1 MYTSLCSLDEAYG
14 GIITP
19 VRDRDRDRKRKKDR
33 DRTRVLFSS
42 DTATEGFTNPDPTPS
57 VPSSFGGQRPRLP
70 PPEPEVIEPDRPA
83 HRRLPPAE
91 LLGGGP
97 TENNQS
103 SSISEMLNA
112 FDSES
117 YFPHPHADTG
127 DKNMYMLEP
136 DWTKQFT
143 GEDVPEWMK
152 ERMASRDAEVPLT
165 PSPWLD
171 GNSSTLWQRVPAS
184 KQGDPMLKEAA
195 VAADSRLDD
204 LQKKFDT
211 MFQKLEDIDRTR
223 AESNHIEII
232 MFVLGGVFLL
242 FMLDMLVKQGTQAT
256 MLVAAAGGM
265 MPVNTATNFIGG
277 FMRRRF

>member
-1 MYTSLCSLDEAYG
+1 MYASLCSLDEAYG

-19 VRDRDRDRKRKKDR
+19 VRDRKRKKER
-33 DRTRVLFSS
+33 DRSSRVFFQE
-42 DTATEGFTNPDPTPS
+42 TEGFTNPDPS
-57 VPSSFGGQRPRLP
+57 GGGGSGGGGYHRPRLP

-97 TENNQS
+97 TENNES
-103 SSISEMLNA
+103 SSISQMLNA

-117 YFPHPHADTG
+117 YFPHPHVDTS

-136 DWTKQFT
+136 DWAKQFT
-143 GEDVPEWMK
+143 GEDVPEWIK
-152 ERMASRDAEVPLT
+152 ERMASRSAEIPLT

-171 GNSSTLWQRVPAS
+171 GNASTLWQRVPES
-184 KQGDPMLKEAA
+184 KQGDPVLKEAT

-204 LQKKFDT
+204 LQKKFDS
-211 MFQKLEDIDRTR
+211 MFQKLEDIDRSR
-223 AESNHIEII
+223 AESNHIEIL

-242 FMLDMLVKQGTQAT
+242 LMLDMLVKQGTQAT

-277 FMRRRF
+277 FMRSGRY

>member
-14 GIITP
+14 GIIAP
-19 VRDRDRDRKRKKDR
+19 VRDRKRKKDR
-33 DRTRVLFSS
+33 SRVFFHE
-42 DTATEGFTNPDPTPS
+42 TEAFTNPDPTPS
-57 VPSSFGGQRPRLP
+57 MPSSFGGQRPRLP

-136 DWTKQFT
+136 DWSKQFT

-152 ERMASRDAEVPLT
+152 DRMASRDAEVPLT

-171 GNSSTLWQRVPAS
+171 GGSTLWQRIPAS
-184 KQGDPMLKEAA
+184 KQGDPMVQEAA

-204 LQKKFDT
+204 LQTKFDS
-211 MFQKLEDIDRTR
+211 MFRKLEDIDRSR
-223 AESNHIEII
+223 AESNHIEIL

-265 MPVNTATNFIGG
+265 MPVNTAANFIGG
-277 FMRRRF
+277 FMRRQF

>member
-14 GIITP
+14 GIIAP
-19 VRDRDRDRKRKKDR
+19 VRDRKRKKDKAR
-33 DRTRVLFSS
+33 SRFLFQ
-42 DTATEGFTNPDPTPS
+42 DEAEGFTNPDPVPQI
-57 VPSSFGGQRPRLP
+57 PSSFLGERPRLP

-91 LLGGGP
+91 LLGGEP
-97 TENNQS
+97 TQNNQS
-103 SSISEMLNA
+103 SSVSQMLNA

-117 YFPHPHADTG
+117 YFPHPHIDTS

-136 DWTKQFT
+136 DWARQFT

-152 ERMASRDAEVPLT
+152 DRMASREAEVPLT

-184 KQGDPMLKEAA
+184 KQGDPILKEAA

-204 LQKKFDT
+204 LQKKFDS
-211 MFQKLEDIDRTR
+211 MFQKLEDIDRSR
-223 AESNHIEII
+223 AESNHIEIL

-242 FMLDMLVKQGTQAT
+242 LMLDMLVKQGTQAT

-265 MPVNTATNFIGG
+265 MPVQTATNFIGG
-277 FMRRRF
+277 FMRGRRF

>member
-1 MYTSLCSLDEAYG
+1 MYASLCSLDEAYG
-14 GIITP
+14 GIIAP
-19 VRDRDRDRKRKKDR
+19 VRDRKRKKDR
-33 DRTRVLFSS
+33 SRVLFHE
-42 DTATEGFTNPDPTPS
+42 TEAFTNPEPTL
-57 VPSSFGGQRPRLP
+57 GGQRPRLP

-97 TENNQS
+97 TENIQS
-103 SSISEMLNA
+103 SSVSQMLNA

-117 YFPHPHADTG
+117 YFPHPHADTS
-127 DKNMYMLEP
+127 DRNMYMLEP
-136 DWTKQFT
+136 DWSKQFT

-152 ERMASRDAEVPLT
+152 DRMASRDAEVPLT

-171 GNSSTLWQRVPAS
+171 GGSTLWQRIPS
-184 KQGDPMLKEAA
+184 FKQGDPVLKEAT

-204 LQKKFDT
+204 LQRKFDS
-211 MFQKLEDIDRTR
+211 MFQKLEDIDRSR
-223 AESNHIEII
+223 AESNHIEIL

-242 FMLDMLVKQGTQAT
+242 LMLDMLVKQGTQAT

-277 FMRRRF
+277 FMRNRLF